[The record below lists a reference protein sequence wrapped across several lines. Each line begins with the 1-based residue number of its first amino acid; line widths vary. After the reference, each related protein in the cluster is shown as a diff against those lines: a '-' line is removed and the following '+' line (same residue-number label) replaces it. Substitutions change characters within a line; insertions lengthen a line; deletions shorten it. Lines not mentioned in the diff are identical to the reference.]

1 MDQRTASA
9 VDEPIER
16 FPDEVCI
23 AFEELRSVIV
33 SLDVLG
39 EELGV
44 LGLVEPAERL
54 DEIIGAMLRWI
65 SRLLRDL
72 DDD

>member
-1 MDQRTASA
+1 M
-9 VDEPIER
+9 DEPIER